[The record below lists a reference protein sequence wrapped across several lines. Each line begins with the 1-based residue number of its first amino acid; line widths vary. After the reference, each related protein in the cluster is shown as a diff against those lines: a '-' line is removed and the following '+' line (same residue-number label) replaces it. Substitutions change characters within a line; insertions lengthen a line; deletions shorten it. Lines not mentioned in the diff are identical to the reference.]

1 MSYII
6 GEDSK
11 AEILTFGG
19 GKGGIGKSVIAANMA
34 IALSLSGKKVII
46 MDADLGAA
54 NLHAILGIKSPPLGL
69 KDFIFNGY
77 PLKALLMDSGVKN
90 LKFISGAGDVPGISN
105 IPYRVKL
112 KLINNIKELKA
123 DYIVIDLAPGISYN
137 TIDFFNITDNGII
150 ITTPEVTSVMSI
162 FSYMKGALHRR
173 IINTFKSNE
182 EVIEI
187 IETTKS
193 PYNIID
199 LKDRLGKLNSS
210 YAEMLD
216 SMLNNFRPMLIVNR
230 IRKSTD
236 TVIGESI
243 MKLVKKNLCIEIKNL
258 GHVVESEAVKK
269 SVEDMKPFF
278 IKGPLDKASIC
289 IQEIISKLTYSCKL

>member
-1 MSYII
+1 MII
-6 GEDSK
+6 KNDFHT
-11 AEILTFGG
+11 EILTFGG

-34 IALSLSGKKVII
+34 IALALSGKKVII

-162 FSYMKGALHRR
+162 FSYMKGAFHRR
-173 IINTFKSNE
+173 ILNLFKNNDD
-182 EVIEI
+182 VIEI
-187 IETTKS
+187 IKTTKG
-193 PYNIID
+193 PYNITEF
-199 LKDRLGKLNSS
+199 KGRLSKLNSS

-216 SMLNNFRPMLIVNR
+216 NMLNNFRPMLIVNR
-230 IRKSTD
+230 LRKSTD
-236 TVIGESI
+236 TAIGESI

-258 GHVVESEAVKK
+258 GHMVESEAVKK
-269 SVEDMKPFF
+269 SVEYMKPFF
-278 IKGPLDKASIC
+278 IKEPNDKASIC
-289 IQEIISKLTYSCKL
+289 MKEIISKLTYS

>member
-1 MSYII
+1 VII
-6 GEDSK
+6 NNDFHT
-11 AEILTFGG
+11 EILTFGG

-34 IALSLSGKKVII
+34 IALALSGKKVII

-162 FSYMKGALHRR
+162 FSYMKGAFHRR
-173 IINTFKSNE
+173 IMNLFKNNDD
-182 EVIEI
+182 VIEI
-187 IETTKS
+187 IKTTKG
-193 PYNIID
+193 PYNINEF
-199 LKDRLGKLNSS
+199 KGRLSKLNSS

-230 IRKSTD
+230 LRKSTD
-236 TVIGESI
+236 TAIGESI
-243 MKLVKKNLCIEIKNL
+243 MKFVKKNLCIEIKNL

-269 SVEDMKPFF
+269 SVEYMKPFL
-278 IKGPLDKASIC
+278 IKTPQDKASLC
-289 IQEIISKLTYSCKL
+289 INEIISKLTYSCKL

>member
-1 MSYII
+1 MII
-6 GEDSK
+6 KNDFHT
-11 AEILTFGG
+11 EILTFGG

-34 IALSLSGKKVII
+34 IALALSGKKVII

-137 TIDFFNITDNGII
+137 TIDIFNITDKGII

-162 FSYMKGALHRR
+162 YSYIKGALHRR
-173 IINTFKSNE
+173 IMNLFKNND

-187 IETTKS
+187 IETTKG
-193 PYNIID
+193 PYNITEI
-199 LKDRLGKLNSS
+199 KDRLSKSSNS
-210 YAEMLD
+210 YAEMLN
-216 SMLNNFRPMLIVNR
+216 SVLNNFRPMLIVNR
-230 IRKSTD
+230 LRKSTD
-236 TVIGESI
+236 AVIGESI
-243 MKLVKKNLCIEIKNL
+243 MKLVKKNLCTEIKNL

-278 IKGPLDKASIC
+278 VKEPQDKASMC
-289 IQEIISKLTYSCKL
+289 MQEIISRL